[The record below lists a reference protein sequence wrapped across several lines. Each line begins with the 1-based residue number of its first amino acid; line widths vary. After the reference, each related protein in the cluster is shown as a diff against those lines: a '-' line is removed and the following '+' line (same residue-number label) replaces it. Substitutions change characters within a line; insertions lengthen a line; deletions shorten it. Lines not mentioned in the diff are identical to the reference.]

1 MANYGGEYYLGID
14 VGTDSVGYAVTDEQY
29 HVLNFR
35 GRAMWG
41 TRLFD
46 AAQTAESRRL
56 MRTNR
61 RRLQRK
67 RWRIELLQELFAEE
81 ICKIDPGFFQ
91 RMKDSMLWPEDKTER
106 QIYSLFNDETYTDV
120 DFYQHYPTVYHLRK
134 ALIMEQKPFD
144 IRLVYIALHHLIKHR
159 GHFLFAG
166 TVENATSFSTAYE
179 SLKNCL
185 SDELNIEL
193 ECLSEGELENT
204 LKDKKQSKKE
214 KQTNVMRLLQCNKA
228 NRQLKAVIGLMCGL
242 KVKLADLFDDEALSE
257 TEKASIS
264 FAEDAYDDLRAAIE
278 AELQERCIVIDM
290 IKAVYDWSVLADIL
304 KGGEYKGQSYL
315 SVAKVAVYE
324 KHKTDLKRLKRIL
337 KLADEDGEVY
347 RAFFQKL
354 GKDNYCAYI
363 GYTVQNGKKKKTKK
377 CTYDDL
383 KKSIRK
389 IFDTYYKGTNTEEIQ
404 SILQELDA
412 ETFLPLQVTKN
423 NGVVP
428 YQVNEIELK
437 KILENARVY
446 FPFFNQTDETG
457 YTVSEKILS
466 IFKFRVPYYV
476 GPLNTNQNRNA
487 WAVRKEDGPI
497 MPWNIK
503 DKIDF
508 DQSGEKFIR
517 RMTNKCTYLI
527 GKDVLPKHS
536 LLYSE
541 YMVWNE
547 INNLRIATEK
557 LPVALKQEMFE
568 TLFKKKK
575 QVKRKDIVNFLRS
588 EGVDV
593 EQQQIT
599 GIDAEIKA
607 GLTSYHDFRKIF
619 GDDVDQYPV
628 QQMIEKIICWI
639 TVYSGEDQMLKRVI
653 RQNYSRECIS
663 DEQMRKISRLRY
675 QGWGRLSGEFLSAL
689 EGADTQTGEIYTI
702 ISALRKTSDNLMQL
716 LSQRYTFRE
725 AIAEENHQ
733 GQRDEH
739 TPITYENLLADR
751 IASPAV
757 KRAVWQAVL
766 IANEIKKIRGH
777 APAKVFVEMTRAEGE
792 KKRTT
797 SRKDQLLQLYKQI
810 DREESRDWLEE
821 LNNRAEQEFRSIKL
835 YLYYTQMGRCMY
847 TGEPIDLSELND
859 ATVYD
864 RDHIYPQAK
873 TKDDSL
879 DNLVL
884 VKRTVNAKKS
894 DDLVSVEIQ
903 TKMQAFWKC
912 LKDRHLISDIK
923 YERLM
928 RKTPLTDE
936 ELAGFINRQIV
947 ETSQSAK
954 LIAEVMHEIFRETKI
969 VYVKSKA
976 VAEFRNEQLKT
987 VKVRSLNDYHHAKDA
1002 YLNIVV
1008 GNVYYEKFT
1017 NNPLRWLKENRNAS
1031 YSLNRMYDF
1040 DLIKNEK
1047 VIWKRGN
1054 EGSIKTV
1061 SDQMKKNNI
1070 QYTRYATMNK
1080 TGQNGGY
1087 FDQNPVGRNQN
1098 PGVPLKK
1105 GMDVNKYGG
1114 YKTVTPACFALVE
1127 SEDKKGNRIRSI
1139 EAVPLYLKKQFESGA
1154 ASFERY
1160 CEKEYGLRNPR
1171 VILGQIKKDTYLVI
1185 NKFPVHLRGTTG
1197 QQLILQGAV
1206 QLCLNEELEKYLKK
1220 VEKYLQRNQ
1229 ESSDK
1234 KNRLPIGKNDSITK
1248 EENVL
1253 VYLELCRK
1261 QKETIYRYR
1270 PNNQHEFL
1278 MGAKER
1284 FEELSCEEQCAV
1296 LNEILWL
1303 FTCKPKEANLKLIG
1317 GATRAGRITVNKV
1330 ISKCDSVILKNQ
1342 SVTGLFEQSV
1352 DLLNL

>member
-46 AAQTAESRRL
+46 TAQTAESRRL

-120 DFYQHYPTVYHLRK
+120 NFYQHYPTVYHLRK

-242 KVKLADLFDDEALSE
+242 KVKLVDLFDDEALSE

-278 AELQERCIVIDM
+278 PELQERCIVIDM

-363 GYTVQNGKKKKTKK
+363 GYTVQNGKKKKGKK

-476 GPLNTNQNRNA
+476 GPLNTNQNQNA

-497 MPWNIK
+497 
-503 DKIDF
+503 
-508 DQSGEKFIR
+508 
-517 RMTNKCTYLI
+517 Y
-527 GKDVLPKHS
+527 
-536 LLYSE
+536 
-541 YMVWNE
+541 
-547 INNLRIATEK
+547 
-557 LPVALKQEMFE
+557 
-568 TLFKKKK
+568 
-575 QVKRKDIVNFLRS
+575 
-588 EGVDV
+588 
-593 EQQQIT
+593 
-599 GIDAEIKA
+599 
-607 GLTSYHDFRKIF
+607 
-619 GDDVDQYPV
+619 
-628 QQMIEKIICWI
+628 
-639 TVYSGEDQMLKRVI
+639 
-653 RQNYSRECIS
+653 
-663 DEQMRKISRLRY
+663 
-675 QGWGRLSGEFLSAL
+675 
-689 EGADTQTGEIYTI
+689 
-702 ISALRKTSDNLMQL
+702 
-716 LSQRYTFRE
+716 
-725 AIAEENHQ
+725 
-733 GQRDEH
+733 
-739 TPITYENLLADR
+739 
-751 IASPAV
+751 
-757 KRAVWQAVL
+757 
-766 IANEIKKIRGH
+766 
-777 APAKVFVEMTRAEGE
+777 
-792 KKRTT
+792 
-797 SRKDQLLQLYKQI
+797 
-810 DREESRDWLEE
+810 
-821 LNNRAEQEFRSIKL
+821 
-835 YLYYTQMGRCMY
+835 
-847 TGEPIDLSELND
+847 
-859 ATVYD
+859 
-864 RDHIYPQAK
+864 
-873 TKDDSL
+873 
-879 DNLVL
+879 
-884 VKRTVNAKKS
+884 
-894 DDLVSVEIQ
+894 
-903 TKMQAFWKC
+903 
-912 LKDRHLISDIK
+912 
-923 YERLM
+923 
-928 RKTPLTDE
+928 
-936 ELAGFINRQIV
+936 
-947 ETSQSAK
+947 
-954 LIAEVMHEIFRETKI
+954 
-969 VYVKSKA
+969 
-976 VAEFRNEQLKT
+976 
-987 VKVRSLNDYHHAKDA
+987 
-1002 YLNIVV
+1002 
-1008 GNVYYEKFT
+1008 
-1017 NNPLRWLKENRNAS
+1017 
-1031 YSLNRMYDF
+1031 
-1040 DLIKNEK
+1040 
-1047 VIWKRGN
+1047 
-1054 EGSIKTV
+1054 
-1061 SDQMKKNNI
+1061 
-1070 QYTRYATMNK
+1070 
-1080 TGQNGGY
+1080 
-1087 FDQNPVGRNQN
+1087 
-1098 PGVPLKK
+1098 
-1105 GMDVNKYGG
+1105 
-1114 YKTVTPACFALVE
+1114 
-1127 SEDKKGNRIRSI
+1127 
-1139 EAVPLYLKKQFESGA
+1139 
-1154 ASFERY
+1154 
-1160 CEKEYGLRNPR
+1160 
-1171 VILGQIKKDTYLVI
+1171 
-1185 NKFPVHLRGTTG
+1185 
-1197 QQLILQGAV
+1197 
-1206 QLCLNEELEKYLKK
+1206 
-1220 VEKYLQRNQ
+1220 
-1229 ESSDK
+1229 
-1234 KNRLPIGKNDSITK
+1234 
-1248 EENVL
+1248 
-1253 VYLELCRK
+1253 
-1261 QKETIYRYR
+1261 
-1270 PNNQHEFL
+1270 
-1278 MGAKER
+1278 
-1284 FEELSCEEQCAV
+1284 
-1296 LNEILWL
+1296 
-1303 FTCKPKEANLKLIG
+1303 
-1317 GATRAGRITVNKV
+1317 
-1330 ISKCDSVILKNQ
+1330 
-1342 SVTGLFEQSV
+1342 
-1352 DLLNL
+1352 